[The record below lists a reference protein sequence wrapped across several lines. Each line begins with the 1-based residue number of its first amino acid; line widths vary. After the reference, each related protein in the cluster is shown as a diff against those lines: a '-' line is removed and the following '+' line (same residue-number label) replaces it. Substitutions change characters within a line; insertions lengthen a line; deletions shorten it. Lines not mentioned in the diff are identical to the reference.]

1 MRVVEATDRAVS
13 IWLSGEDLHGPGC
26 MTELVRQALNE
37 AGLRPWT
44 CAEADVFTA
53 GEEVLLIARPGRLK
67 GFYFSDLQA
76 LIRGALAC
84 ADVPSA
90 LYLCPDGYLLVLSPK
105 DARSG
110 LYQTGD
116 PRCLA
121 PDWERHAAEHGIF
134 LLTRDAVRMLRA
146 YFAP

>member
-1 MRVVEATDRAVS
+1 MRVVEATDKAVS
-13 IWLSGEDLHGPGC
+13 IWLSGEDLHGLGS
-26 MTELVRQALNE
+26 MTKLVRQALNE

-44 CAEADVFTA
+44 SAEADVFTA

-67 GFYFSDLQA
+67 GFYFSDLGA

-84 ADVPSA
+84 SDVPSA

-105 DARSG
+105 DARPE
-110 LYQTGD
+110 LYQAGV
-116 PRCLA
+116 PRYLA
-121 PDWERHAAEHGIF
+121 PDWECHAAEQGVF
-134 LLTRDAVRMLRA
+134 LLTRDAVRTLRS